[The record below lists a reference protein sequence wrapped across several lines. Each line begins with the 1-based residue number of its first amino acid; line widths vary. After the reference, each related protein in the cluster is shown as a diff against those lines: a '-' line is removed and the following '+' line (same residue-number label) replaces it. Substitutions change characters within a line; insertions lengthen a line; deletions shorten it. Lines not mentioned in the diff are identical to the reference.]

1 LKTLYCVIVK
11 HGPGTTTTHSICP
24 LDDRGVLMTEFRSQA
39 EFKAVQNKACNPT
52 CDYIVMAAVGSAEL
66 NPAPKY
72 HIVPTESN

>member
-1 LKTLYCVIVK
+1 
-11 HGPGTTTTHSICP
+11 
-24 LDDRGVLMTEFRSQA
+24 MTEFRSQA